1 MMSLQMRRLPSSLH
15 NRHRKSTLFCGL
27 KSGSY
32 FFFCSQ
38 SRLHHRSYI
47 LLRQRHVISSQLS
60 SFSYHAL
67 QFVRNVG
74 ITHGDESR
82 VGYYVGLMV
91 RSSVNLDT
99 VRASH
104 DVFQQSIFFATEA
117 LTVLHWSRL
126 SDVVGRKP
134 IILSG
139 LLGLSLSMYSF
150 GLSTTYWGAVLRHVY
165 TTP

>member
-1 MMSLQMRRLPSSLH
+1 MGSSLDFAFSPARRATYITGH
-15 NRHRKSTLFCGL
+15 ISFYTRGTSFPPNS
-27 KSGSY
+27 
-32 FFFCSQ
+32 
-38 SRLHHRSYI
+38 LHF
-47 LLRQRHVISSQLS
+47 LLTHS
-60 SFSYHAL
+60 L
-67 QFVRNVG
+67 QFVRSVG

-99 VRASH
+99 MRASH
-104 DVFQQSIFFATEA
+104 DVLQQSIFFATQA

-134 IILSG
+134 IILTG
-139 LLGLSLSMYSF
+139 LFGLSLSMYSF